1 MDFDFTVTF
10 SVLLALS
17 TVLANVVSTLL
28 NNKHQIK
35 IKKLEMYELQKR
47 EVLQNFI
54 NSTIECYKNNND
66 WRQNKEFMKY
76 LFTMQLY
83 FKSANSEFIQTLNS
97 LMDDVLDKSDF
108 NIQFAKI
115 ISKLSKEIQKS

>member
-28 NNKHQIK
+28 NNNYQIK

-83 FKSANSEFIQTLNS
+83 FKSANSKFIQALNS
-97 LMDDVLDKSDF
+97 LMDSELDKSDF
-108 NIQFAKI
+108 DLQFAKV
-115 ISKLSKEIQKS
+115 ISKLSEEIQKN